1 MSGLIKTLL
10 LVVLG
15 IALGAGT
22 SLFLLWKASAKYIAQ
37 AVELRKAA
45 EAAKK
50 PDKPWD
56 FWTVELENLANDLK
70 DERQKLKQ
78 REEQIVQKEAR
89 LQLEQQELEK
99 TRKQIEAMRSSI
111 DQRLIEV
118 TEGEMANLKKLSQS
132 YTSLS
137 PKAAVVIFKEM
148 EETTLVKLLSIM
160 KPDTVGQ
167 LLEEMSK
174 QSATDQTLAKR
185 AAMLSEKLRLIRSAA
200 KTTPSN

>member
-1 MSGLIKTLL
+1 MSGILKTLL

-15 IALGAGT
+15 VVLGAGT
-22 SLFLLWKASAKYIAQ
+22 SLYLLWKASATYVAQ
-37 AVELRKAA
+37 AVEVRKAA

-70 DERQKLKQ
+70 DERQKIKQ
-78 REEQIVQKEAR
+78 REEQLGQREAR

-99 TRKQIEAMRSSI
+99 TRKQIETMRSSI

-118 TEGEMANLKKLSQS
+118 SEGEMANLKKLSQS
-132 YTSLS
+132 YSALS
-137 PKAAVVIFKEM
+137 PRAAVAIFKEM

-160 KPDTVGQ
+160 KPETVGQ
-167 LLEEMSK
+167 FLEEMSK

-185 AAMLSEKLRLIRSAA
+185 AANLSERLRLIRTP
-200 KTTPSN
+200 KPTTGN